1 MRDTIL
7 ILALA
12 ISALIALPSSS
23 VYEDTTIPSYDTTY
37 VENGCKIRQIY
48 INNESNREEIYILII
63 KDINTDTVIK
73 HLYWKDKL

>member
-23 VYEDTTIPSYDTTY
+23 AYEDTTVPSYDTAWTT
-37 VENGCKIRQIY
+37 ENGDRHRQIY
-48 INNESNREEIYILII
+48 ICDRKERTETVIII
-63 KDINTDTVIK
+63 KNDSVLLCEKTK
-73 HLYWKDKL
+73 F